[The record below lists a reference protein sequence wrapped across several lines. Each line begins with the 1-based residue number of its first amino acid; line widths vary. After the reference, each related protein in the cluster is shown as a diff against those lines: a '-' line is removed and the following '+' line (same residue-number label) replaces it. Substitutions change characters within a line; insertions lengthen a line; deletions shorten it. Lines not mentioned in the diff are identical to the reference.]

1 MFFPSFS
8 LLLGDVFSNKH
19 FFRIISLLSIE
30 LNQSMAYF
38 MVHSHAIRPNEN
50 VFAVDLKENVFNI
63 LTLTLFE

>member
-1 MFFPSFS
+1 MYS
-8 LLLGDVFSNKH
+8 LISIFL
-19 FFRIISLLSIE
+19 RIISVLSIE
-30 LNQSMAYF
+30 LNQSMAYS